1 MMDVQALL
9 RVDRIGL
16 QLQSQRAKNLLM
28 CIQGKATL
36 MWAGIKIQST
46 VKRELMEMGLAE
58 AKCEWA
64 GRWVP
69 GNPS

>member
-1 MMDVQALL
+1 MNHLEEAPAPVAEGQ
-9 RVDRIGL
+9 
-16 QLQSQRAKNLLM
+16 NLLT

-36 MWAGIKIQST
+36 MWAGVKIQST
-46 VKRELMEMGLAE
+46 ERRELMEMGLVE
-58 AKCEWA
+58 AGCEWA